1 VALHGH
7 PSLFPPNGAQ
17 FLFLQNCLVRY
28 YLPQVSDWQYRD
40 ERGEDPK
47 KRLRGI
53 LGFGAPFG
61 VCSILIGLHPSAIL
75 ISIGAFGMYFFL
87 PIVNGC
93 IEALWL
99 NENPPD
105 VIAEVAPTT
114 T

>member
-1 VALHGH
+1 MVLSFSSAK
-7 PSLFPPNGAQ
+7 PPAAVLSASG
-17 FLFLQNCLVRY
+17 FLTGSVVMSVGRT
-28 YLPQVSDWQYRD
+28 R
-40 ERGEDPK
+40 

-53 LGFGAPFG
+53 LGFGRLFG

-93 IEALWL
+93 TEALWL

-105 VIAEVAPTT
+105 VIAEVVPTT